1 MYIYSSQLVVLGDS
15 NTGKTSLVLR
25 FVEGHYRA
33 EARSATI
40 GAFFLTKRLTVH
52 SITCK
57 MLLWDTAGQAQF
69 QKLAKTYYTTAA
81 AAVLTY
87 DVSQPASI
95 HRLRQFLEEVQRNTV
110 GRRIVIAIAGC
121 KCDLSPAPGL
131 QDEARRL
138 ADSVG
143 ALYIE
148 TSSKNNVGVHD
159 LFSHTAE
166 RVLEWQAEAAN
177 GTGLP
182 IPVTT
187 GGTVRLPRVQPVSTG
202 LRSSSLGQ
210 KPSLL
215 EPILPLNPAAVDK
228 SKDYVSIVDTSTPD
242 TEAEEN
248 DNPLDD
254 AVVENLNT
262 MPVTASSKGVMC
274 EGSFLV
280 CGTDDRGCFIM

>member
-1 MYIYSSQLVVLGDS
+1 VVLGDS

-40 GAFFLTKRLTVH
+40 GAFFLTKRLTVN

-87 DVSQPASI
+87 DVSQPASL
-95 HRLRQFLEEVQRNTV
+95 HRMRQFLEEVQRNTV
-110 GRRIVIAIAGC
+110 GRRIVIAIAAC
-121 KCDLSPAPGL
+121 KCDLPAAPGL
-131 QDEARRL
+131 QEEARRI
-138 ADSVG
+138 AESVG
-143 ALYIE
+143 ALYLE

-166 RVLEWQAEAAN
+166 RVLQWQAEAIN

-187 GGTVRLPRVQPVSTG
+187 GGTTRRLPRAATAPVSPRA
-202 LRSSSLGQ
+202 RSSSVGH
-210 KPSLL
+210 KPALL
-215 EPILPLNPAAVDK
+215 EPVQPASPAASVDDGNK
-228 SKDYVSIVDTSTPD
+228 HKPSIVDNATPD
-242 TEAEEN
+242 TETEEN
-248 DNPLDD
+248 DNPAEDTLID
-254 AVVENLNT
+254 
-262 MPVTASSKGVMC
+262 TADSPPTPSKVMC
-274 EGSFLV
+274 EGSMLV
-280 CGTDDRGCFIM
+280 CGSDDKNCCIM

>member
-1 MYIYSSQLVVLGDS
+1 MVLGDS

-40 GAFFLTKRLTVH
+40 GAFFLTKRLTVN

-69 QKLAKTYYTTAA
+69 QKLARTYYNTAA
-81 AAVLTY
+81 AAILTY
-87 DVSQPASI
+87 DVSQPASL
-95 HRLRQFLEEVQRNTV
+95 HRLLQFLDEVQRNTV
-110 GRRIVIAIAGC
+110 GRRIVIAIAAC
-121 KCDLSPAPGL
+121 KCDLPAAPGL

-143 ALYIE
+143 ALYLE
-148 TSSKNNVGVHD
+148 TSSKTNVGVYD
-159 LFSHTAE
+159 LFSHIAE
-166 RVLEWQAEAAN
+166 RVLACQADAAN

-187 GGTVRLPRVQPVSTG
+187 GGTTRLPRAQTASARM
-202 LRSSSLGQ
+202 RSSSLGNNASQ
-210 KPSLL
+210 L
-215 EPILPLNPAAVDK
+215 EPVLPLNVPTVDCK
-228 SKDYVSIVDTSTPD
+228 NNVSIVDNTTPD

-248 DNPLDD
+248 DNPAED
-254 AVVENLNT
+254 AVVDST
-262 MPVTASSKGVMC
+262 DGSSPSSPSVMC
-274 EGSFLV
+274 EGSLLV
-280 CGTDDRGCFIM
+280 CGTDDRSCCIM